1 MDRPT
6 RRVNNAIGDESITGR
21 RDVWSTYSG
30 VLGRHEGVSQV
41 TKPLRVGISIVIDV
55 RDELARGCFSSS
67 IPRIA
72 QTTVLSVDQPK
83 SKLICDRRCSILRAI
98 VDYNY
103 LVVW

>member
-1 MDRPT
+1 MYGPSRGVDNT
-6 RRVNNAIGDESITGR
+6 VGDESITGR

-55 RDELARGCFSSS
+55 RDDLPRGCFSSS
-67 IPRIA
+67 IPRIT

-83 SKLICDRRCSILRAI
+83 SKLICDRRSSILRSI
-98 VDYNY
+98 V
-103 LVVW
+103 